1 MSFTIGQASI
11 HELIQKP
18 FKAVYHAHNQ
28 MIHIENLPKD
38 AYDIEIWNS
47 NGQVILN
54 DISPTLNDI
63 PFNNS
68 NSGIY
73 FVLVKTK
80 TGAVASKV
88 LVY

>member
-1 MSFTIGQASI
+1 M
-11 HELIQKP
+11 
-18 FKAVYHAHNQ
+18 YHAHNQ